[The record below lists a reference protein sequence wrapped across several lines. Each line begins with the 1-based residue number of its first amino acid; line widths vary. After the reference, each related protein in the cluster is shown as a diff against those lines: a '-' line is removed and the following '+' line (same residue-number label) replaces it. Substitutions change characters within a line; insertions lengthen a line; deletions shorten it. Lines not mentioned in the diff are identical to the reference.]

1 MLTDV
6 THMHVVVVTVVSVSP
21 SLTMQDSVIFERL
34 QSRDPFKDITER
46 LLQQFAE
53 EGLRTLCLAEVDLTE
68 DTYRVHREGEG
79 EGGGRGGGGA
89 LRGGVIHV
97 VVSYCNS

>member
-6 THMHVVVVTVVSVSP
+6 THVHAVMVTVVSVSP

-79 EGGGRGGGGA
+79 EGRGRG
-89 LRGGVIHV
+89 RGTEEW
-97 VVSYCNS
+97 CNTCCSIVL